1 MESDGHVQRCFE
13 VFAHKFDSYLG
24 VRPYS
29 RAIVHSALA
38 SILGVYRERL
48 KLNNLEITFVLAM
61 LLECDEEVARKFIE
75 LLMEFRRRKNEAK
88 RNELLRELRVSR
100 ALKE

>member
-1 MESDGHVQRCFE
+1 METNEHVQRCFE
-13 VFAHKFDSYLG
+13 AFAHKLESYLG

-38 SILGVYRERL
+38 SILGVYRERF
-48 KLNNLEITFVLAM
+48 KLNNLEITFALAM
-61 LLECDEEVARKFIE
+61 LLECDEEVAKKFVE
-75 LLMEFRRRKNEAK
+75 LLMDFKRRKCDAK
-88 RNELLRELRVSR
+88 RNELLRELRING

>member
-1 MESDGHVQRCFE
+1 MDTREHVQRCFE
-13 VFAHKFDSYLG
+13 AFAHKLESYLG

-38 SILGVYRERL
+38 SILSVYRERF
-48 KLNNLEITFVLAM
+48 KLNNLEITFALAM
-61 LLECDEEVARKFIE
+61 LLECDQKVARKFVE
-75 LLMEFRRRKNEAK
+75 LLMEFKRRKSEAR

-100 ALKE
+100 ALGE